1 MRNSLYLLLG
11 IVLSTKMTAKAEE
24 GVVKNYPLAGQVF
37 EGEIV
42 IDAPPEK
49 IWATLTNL
57 KDFCAIM
64 DFEFQ
69 SGKEQVA
76 ATGDTARMKVWSDAC
91 TYLVTYVATNKELRL
106 AVEPD
111 NASYIC
117 QKRWLL
123 TPEGKST
130 RVRLIDRYTE
140 SGEQSA
146 ESLRQQVE
154 AWKGSLAHLKA
165 MAEK

>member
-1 MRNSLYLLLG
+1 MRHALYLLLG
-11 IVLSTKMTAKAEE
+11 FVLSTQTTANAEK
-24 GVVKNYPLAGQVF
+24 GVVENYPLAGQVF

-42 IDAPPEK
+42 IDASPEK

-76 ATGDTARMKVWSDAC
+76 AVGDVARMKVWSDPC
-91 TYLVTYVATNKELRL
+91 TYLVTYVATHKELRL
-106 AVEPD
+106 ALEPD

-130 RVRLIDRYTE
+130 RVHLIDRYTE

-146 ESLRQQVE
+146 ESLRQQAE
-154 AWKGSLAHLKA
+154 AWQGYLGRLKA